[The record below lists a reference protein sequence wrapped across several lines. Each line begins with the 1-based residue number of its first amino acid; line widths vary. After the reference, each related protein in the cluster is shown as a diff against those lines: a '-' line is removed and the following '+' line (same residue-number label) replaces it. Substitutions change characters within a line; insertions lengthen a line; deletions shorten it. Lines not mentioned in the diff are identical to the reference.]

1 MNENQIRDL
10 LKESIE
16 NTLNDFYHERIVP
29 LEKQIIKLGGTV
41 KKNPDEIE
49 LKFRFRY
56 FNPIDAFKDTS
67 NHFWDDPESVYYKF
81 FSLLFKAVLDRGWIS
96 IDEPFE
102 IKDVHGYW
110 MGVFGCST
118 VPLTL
123 VGKDEKFE
131 LVRLLEWK
139 GTKVLLV
146 YLIDTLMDY
155 KIISSRR
162 RDITIEENFLIG
174 SSVAN
179 LRKSTEGNK
188 FQRPKHFQEI
198 HDMIEEIQNSLD

>member
-1 MNENQIRDL
+1 MNEKQIRDL

-16 NTLNDFYHERIVP
+16 NSLNDFYHERIVP
-29 LEKQIIKLGGTV
+29 LEKQIIKLGGIA
-41 KKNPDEIE
+41 KKTPNEIE
-49 LKFRFRY
+49 FKFRY
-56 FNPIDAFKDTS
+56 FSPINAFKDTS
-67 NHFWDDPESVYYKF
+67 NHFWDDPESNYYKF
-81 FSLLFKAVLDRGWIS
+81 FSLLFKAALDRGWIS
-96 IDEPFE
+96 INEPFE
-102 IKDVHGYW
+102 IKDVHGHW

-118 VPLTL
+118 FPLSL
-123 VGKDEKFE
+123 KEKDGKFE
-131 LVRLLEWK
+131 LVRHLEWK

-179 LRKSTEGNK
+179 LRKSSEGNK

-198 HDMIEEIQNSLD
+198 HDMIQEIQNSLD

>member
-16 NTLNDFYHERIVP
+16 NSLNDFYHERIVP
-29 LEKQIIKLGGTV
+29 LEKQIIKLVGIT
-41 KKNPDEIE
+41 KKAPNEIE
-49 LKFRFRY
+49 FKFRR
-56 FNPIDAFKDTS
+56 FNPINAFKDTS
-67 NHFWDDPESVYYKF
+67 NHFWDDPESNYYKF
-81 FSLLFKAVLDRGWIS
+81 FSLLFKAVLDRGWIT
-96 IDEPFE
+96 IYKPFE

-118 VPLTL
+118 FPLTL
-123 VGKDEKFE
+123 MKKDEKFE

-146 YLIDTLMDY
+146 YLIDTLVDY
-155 KIISSRR
+155 KIISSRT

-179 LRKSTEGNK
+179 LRKSSEGNK
-188 FQRPKHFQEI
+188 SQRPKHFQEI

>member
-1 MNENQIRDL
+1 MNDNQI
-10 LKESIE
+10 KSFIEESIKKG
-16 NTLNDFYHERIVP
+16 LNDFYRQRVAP
-29 LEKQIIKLGGTV
+29 LEKQILNLGGTIQ
-41 KKNPDEIE
+41 KTPDEIKF
-49 LKFRFRY
+49 KFRA
-56 FNPIDAFKDTS
+56 FNPMNAFKDTS
-67 NHFWDDPESVYYKF
+67 NHFWDDPESNYYKF
-81 FSLLFKAVLDRGWIS
+81 FSLLFKAVLDRGWIT
-96 IDEPFE
+96 IYKPFE

-118 VPLTL
+118 FPLTL
-123 VGKDEKFE
+123 KKKDEKFE

-139 GTKVLLV
+139 GSKVLLV

-179 LRKSTEGNK
+179 LRKSSEGNK
-188 FQRPKHFQEI
+188 FQRPKHFQDI
-198 HDMIEEIQNSLD
+198 HDMIEEIENSLD